1 MVSQRRKVL
10 QPVAL
15 LLVIAVLQVFLVNP
29 AKANAATSDTSNNTA
44 PSSLRFG
51 QLLMSGNQTA
61 LVNGTNAT
69 SGTTIFSGAQLQTS
83 DGVAAT
89 VQLGTLGRIAI
100 DPNTQLSLTF
110 DKGYIDVQVT
120 AGNAVLTA
128 NAGVNGTLTTPEGKK
143 LATNANANAT
153 STVGKRSSAK
163 MFGGGDHLLGFVIT
177 AAVVTIAIIAIVSDD
192 EDNASPR

>member
-15 LLVIAVLQVFLVNP
+15 LLVFAVLQVFLVHP
-29 AKANAATSDTSNNTA
+29 ARANSATSDTSTNTA
-44 PSSLRFG
+44 PDSLRFG
-51 QLLMSGNQTA
+51 QLLMSENQTA

-69 SGTTIFSGAQLQTS
+69 SGTTIFSGAQLQTP

-89 VQLGTLGRIAI
+89 VQLGTLGRLAI

-110 DKGYIDVQVT
+110 DKGNIDVHVA
-120 AGNAVLTA
+120 AGNAVLTT

-143 LATNANANAT
+143 LATNANAT
-153 STVGKRSSAK
+153 STVGNRAAAK
-163 MFGGGDHLLGFVIT
+163 YFGGGDHLLGFVIT
-177 AAVVTIAIIAIVSDD
+177 AAVITIALIAIGSDNN
-192 EDNASPR
+192 DNTSPR

>member
-15 LLVIAVLQVFLVNP
+15 LLAFAVLQVFLLNP
-29 AKANAATSDTSNNTA
+29 AKANAATSDTSTNTA

-51 QLLMSGNQTA
+51 QLLMSENQTA

-69 SGTTIFSGAQLQTS
+69 SGTTIFSGAQLQTP

-89 VQLGTLGRIAI
+89 VQLGTLGRVAI
-100 DPNTQLSLTF
+100 EPNTQLSLTF
-110 DKGYIDVQVT
+110 DKGYVDVHVT
-120 AGNAVLTA
+120 MGNAVLTT
-128 NAGVNGTLTTPEGKK
+128 NAGVNGTLTTPEGQK
-143 LATNANANAT
+143 LATNANAT
-153 STVGKRSSAK
+153 STVGKRSAAK

-177 AAVVTIAIIAIVSDD
+177 AAVVTIAIIAVVTDD
-192 EDNASPR
+192 DNSPSR

>member
-29 AKANAATSDTSNNTA
+29 AKANAASDTSTNTA

-51 QLLMSGNQTA
+51 QLLMSENQTA

-89 VQLGTLGRIAI
+89 VQLGTLGRLAI

-110 DKGYIDVQVT
+110 DKGYIDVHVS

-143 LATNANANAT
+143 LATNASATST
-153 STVGKRSSAK
+153 STVGKRAAGK
-163 MFGGGDHLLGFVIT
+163 YFGGGDHLLGFVIT
-177 AAVVTIAIIAIVSDD
+177 AAVVTIAIIVIASDNN
-192 EDNASPR
+192 DNTSPR